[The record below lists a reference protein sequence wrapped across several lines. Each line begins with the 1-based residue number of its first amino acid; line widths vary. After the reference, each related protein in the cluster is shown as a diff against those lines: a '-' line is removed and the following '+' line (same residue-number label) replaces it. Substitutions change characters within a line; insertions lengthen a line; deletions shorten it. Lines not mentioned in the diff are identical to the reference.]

1 MSRPHPAI
9 LTAALSTCFLYAGL
23 TAPAAAQPTPG
34 EIVEKGY
41 TKPSSR
47 KELAF
52 SFQGLI
58 GEVKVKE
65 GQAVKAGDVLMV
77 QDVRIEQARLAG
89 LTLDA
94 DRTLVIEA
102 KKAAHANKIVQLK
115 RKQDLFKRG
124 ALSESE
130 LQEAELD
137 AVLAGAEVGVEK
149 HQQEVK
155 VADVKLQDIRVDQM
169 TMTAPV
175 DGIVEKLNLGTGEVA
190 DIDKPALVLLKN
202 DPLYVEIKTLK
213 ANVVGGLKHGQELQ
227 VRYPGEDW
235 RTAKINQISAEADAR
250 SGMQAI
256 RLEMPNSEARSA
268 GLEVEVRVPAAAVAA
283 AAKN

>member
-1 MSRPHPAI
+1 MSRPHSAI
-9 LTAALSTCFLYAGL
+9 LTAALSTCLILAGA
-23 TAPAAAQPTPG
+23 APVTPG
-34 EIVEKGY
+34 ETVEKGY
-41 TKPSSR
+41 TRPSSR

-65 GQAVKAGDVLMV
+65 GQAVKAGDVLMM
-77 QDVRIEQARLAG
+77 QDVRIEEARLAG

-115 RKQDLFKRG
+115 RKQDLFSRG

-137 AVLAGAEVGVEK
+137 VVLAAAEVEVEK
-149 HQQEVK
+149 HQQQVK
-155 VADVKLQDIRVDQM
+155 VADVKLQDVRVDQM
-169 TMTAPV
+169 TMKAPV

-190 DIDKPALVLLKN
+190 DIDKPAIVLLKN
-202 DPLYVEIKTLK
+202 DPLYIEIKTLK
-213 ANVVGGLKHGQELQ
+213 TAVVAGLKGGQELQ
-227 VRYPGEDW
+227 VRYPGEEW
-235 RTAKINQISAEADAR
+235 RPAKINQISAEADAR

-256 RLEMPNSEARSA
+256 RLEIANPEARSA
-268 GLEVEVRVPAAAVAA
+268 GLEVEVRVPAVPVTT
-283 AAKN
+283 AAK